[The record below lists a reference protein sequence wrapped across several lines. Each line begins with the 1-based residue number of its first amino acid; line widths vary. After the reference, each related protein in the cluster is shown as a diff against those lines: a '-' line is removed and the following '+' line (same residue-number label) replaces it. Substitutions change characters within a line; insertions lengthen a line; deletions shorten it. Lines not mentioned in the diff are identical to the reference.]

1 MCAYCSTVQTEDY
14 YFKIKFLFQDDTI
27 NTSLK
32 QYKFNNFPMSL
43 LPIPFPGKYTI
54 SPQIRGFCTHRFN
67 QPGIENI

>member
-43 LPIPFPGKYTI
+43 LPIPFPGKLYK
-54 SPQIRGFCTHRFN
+54 CTPSALRLEVFAPTDSIN
-67 QPGIENI
+67 QG